1 MAIGVRQGTD
11 KTSPCEACVK
21 GKHSRKPFKSTG
33 ARSTKDLLELIH
45 SDVCGPMPT
54 ASIGGAK
61 YFVTFIDDFT
71 RYCFVYF
78 MNSKTEVVE
87 KFKEF
92 KHLVENQRIKALR
105 TDTGLEY
112 VNSHLS
118 RILKN
123 NGIFHEKTVA
133 YSPEQN
139 GLAERFNRTLLE
151 CMRSMLM
158 DSGVGGDFWA
168 EAIATAAYL
177 KNRSPTKAL
186 KSVTPYEAWTK
197 RKPDLRHLRI
207 FGCKALV
214 RIPTAFRKKLDSKSK
229 ECIFVG
235 FSDNMKEYRLVDPVS
250 KKLEIARYVVFFE
263 TQFMSSDNAS
273 PFDLNDE
280 LQERTTIPVV
290 MKKNLVEINDGQREI
305 LQTPVEVGTSL
316 SQDAE
321 ERSRRSHD
329 PNNRIFNKQ
338 FVVNQAAQCERGDPT
353 AVWET
358 LSVAAAEAI
367 WLKGLL
373 LELMPSAPD

>member
-1 MAIGVRQGTD
+1 MKVPQKSILGTATQVNGLYVLDIEKTISYFTNTSSNGNIWHRRLGHLNRYSLDQLVKGMAIGVRQGTD

-33 ARSTKDLLELIH
+33 ARRTKDPLELIH

-61 YFVTFIDDFT
+61 YFMTFIDDFT

-87 KFKEF
+87 KSKEF
-92 KHLVENQRIKALR
+92 KHLVENQLNKRINALR
-105 TDTGLEY
+105 TDNGPEY

-118 RILKN
+118 KNLKN
-123 NGIFHEKTVA
+123 NGIIHEKTVA
-133 YSPEQN
+133 CSPQN

-168 EAIATAAYL
+168 EAIAAAAYL

-186 KSVTPYEAWTK
+186 KRVTPYEAWTK

-235 FSDNMKEYRLVDPVS
+235 YSDNTKD
-250 KKLEIARYVVFFE
+250 I
-263 TQFMSSDNAS
+263 D
-273 PFDLNDE
+273 
-280 LQERTTIPVV
+280 
-290 MKKNLVEINDGQREI
+290 
-305 LQTPVEVGTSL
+305 
-316 SQDAE
+316 
-321 ERSRRSHD
+321 
-329 PNNRIFNKQ
+329 
-338 FVVNQAAQCERGDPT
+338 
-353 AVWET
+353 
-358 LSVAAAEAI
+358 
-367 WLKGLL
+367 
-373 LELMPSAPD
+373 